1 MVQNEL
7 MAGPGDAVA
16 EPGPLSGLGVRE
28 ILRNAFRVEP
38 VSRLPAHTL
47 ATIARQDAASEVLV
61 RLIQLAIVI
70 LFSALYALSAKTD
83 AGTAFSPVPYA
94 LALYVVL
101 TVAGLRW
108 AMRSG
113 LPAWAVYGSIG
124 VDVALLMTV
133 IWSFH
138 IQYAQPASFYLK
150 APTLLYVFI
159 FIALR
164 ALCFQARFVLAAGIA
179 ATAGWAV
186 LVIYVILSDGAA
198 LTVTRDYVQYLTSN
212 SVLIGAEIDKAAS
225 ILIVAGVL
233 WLALRRSRNL
243 LVRAVSEQAAA
254 ENFSHF
260 FDERVARRIRRA
272 GSSAGLGQ
280 GARRE
285 AAILYV
291 DLRGFSTLSAEL
303 DPTEVVAILTA
314 YQHRLVPLIQRH
326 GGTIDK
332 YLGDGIMA
340 TFGALKKNDQHA
352 ADALRAVDAVVA
364 DTLSWGLDRSLA
376 RLDPKGVN
384 MAVAAGPVVAGT
396 MGDGQRLEFTVIGAA
411 VNLAAK
417 LEKHNKALGSR
428 ALAPWETY
436 ETAVAQGYAPH
447 REVAKVSSVLG
458 GEPKPRDF
466 AVLYG

>member
-1 MVQNEL
+1 MAQNVL
-7 MAGPGDAVA
+7 KAGPGEAAA
-16 EPGPLSGLGVRE
+16 EPGLLAGLRRT
-28 ILRNAFRVEP
+28 LRNAFWVEP
-38 VSRLPAHTL
+38 ISRLPAHTL

-61 RLIQLAIVI
+61 RRIQLAIVL
-70 LFSALYALSAKTD
+70 LFSVLYALSPKTD

-94 LALYVVL
+94 LALYLVL
-101 TVAGLRW
+101 TVAGLWW
-108 AMRSG
+108 AMRSE

-124 VDVALLMTV
+124 IDVALLMTL

-138 IQYAQPASFYLK
+138 VQYAQPAAFYLK

-179 ATAGWAV
+179 AAAGWAV
-186 LVIYVILSDGAA
+186 LVIYVIVFDGAA
-198 LTVTRDYVQYLTSN
+198 LTVTRDYVHYLTSN

-233 WLALRRSRNL
+233 WLALRRARNL

-260 FDERVARRIRRA
+260 FDERVARRIRGA
-272 GSSAGLGQ
+272 GSTAGLGQ

-303 DPTEVVAILTA
+303 DPAEVVAVLTA
-314 YQHRLVPLIQRH
+314 YQRRLVPLIQRH

-332 YLGDGIMA
+332 FLGDGIMA
-340 TFGALKKNDQHA
+340 TFGALKKNDQQA
-352 ADALRAVDAVVA
+352 ADALRAVDAVVV
-364 DTLSWGLDRSLA
+364 DTLSWGSDPSLA
-376 RLDPKGVN
+376 RLDANGVN

-396 MGDGQRLEFTVIGAA
+396 VGDGQRLEFTVIGVA

-417 LEKHNKALGSR
+417 LEKHNKVLGSR
-428 ALAPWETY
+428 ALAAWETY
-436 ETAVAQGYAPH
+436 ETALAQGYAPL
-447 REVAKVSSVLG
+447 RRVAKISSALD
-458 GEPKPRDF
+458 GEAEPCAV
-466 AVLYG
+466 AVLYS